1 MQFYCLVLFIGL
13 NSSAFEMSYIDFC
26 HLLQVEHIFF
36 FFTGPYLTSS
46 LKPYIQDES
55 DSGILP
61 SFPCGIRYPGLWN
74 PEFSSRNPESRQR
87 LKSGI
92 QVPLT
97 RIQNIQKLESRIQ
110 DCLGL
115 PNMGPSLNCL
125 LMRDDS
131 FSGVAREQRVKFK
144 EAKFI

>member
-1 MQFYCLVLFIGL
+1 M
-13 NSSAFEMSYIDFC
+13 
-26 HLLQVEHIFF
+26 
-36 FFTGPYLTSS
+36 SS
-46 LKPYIQDES
+46 LKPYIQGES

-61 SFPCGIRYPGLWN
+61 SFACGIRYPGLWN

-110 DCLGL
+110 DRLGL
-115 PNMGPSLNCL
+115 PNMGPSPNCL
-125 LMRDDS
+125 LVRDDS
-131 FSGVAREQRVKFK
+131 FSRVAREQQVKFK
-144 EAKFI
+144 EAKII

>member
-1 MQFYCLVLFIGL
+1 
-13 NSSAFEMSYIDFC
+13 MSC
-26 HLLQVEHIFF
+26 IF
-36 FFTGPYLTSS
+36 
-46 LKPYIQDES
+46 LKPYMQGES

-61 SFPCGIRYPGLWN
+61 SLACGIRYPGLWN
-74 PEFSSRNPESRQR
+74 PEISLRNPESRQR

-97 RIQNIQKLESRIQ
+97 RIQNIQKLESKIQ

-125 LMRDDS
+125 LVSEDS
-131 FSGVAREQRVKFK
+131 FSTVAREQRVKFK
-144 EAKFI
+144 EAKII